1 MVKYNY
7 DLDLVFNALADPT
20 RRIIL
25 RQIIEG
31 EKRVTELAKPF
42 KMSLAA
48 VSKHLKV
55 LEKARLINRRK
66 QGREYYMSFN
76 HEALLSADKW
86 ISLYRTFWE
95 DQLDSLEEHLSQNH
109 TREK

>member
-25 RQIIEG
+25 RQILEG

-55 LEKARLINRRK
+55 LEKARLINRRM

-76 HEALLSADKW
+76 HEALFTAVKW

-95 DQLDSLEEHLSQNH
+95 DRLDSLEEYLSQNH